1 MYYGCVWMPCW
12 QNDDQKLG
20 DVPPRQK
27 QTDTKRVLI
36 MDTNHSCELLKKKT
50 TVKQTTTNVI
60 RNTNS
65 IGVTSIKQ

>member
-20 DVPPRQK
+20 DVSPRQK
-27 QTDTKRVLI
+27 QPDTKSVLI
-36 MDTNHSCELLKKKT
+36 MNTIHSCELLEKT
-50 TVKQTTTNVI
+50 TVKPTKTNVI

-65 IGVTSIKQ
+65 SGVTSIKQ